1 MTAGTFSG
9 GEGTITVTNTIKKSD
24 TGSGGWSNATSGLTY
39 ELKAGDDGKFF
50 RATSRATDEA
60 EQSLNSNSSVV
71 GPVTTPVPPTT
82 IGDVTAT
89 VNDLEYDLDT
99 APALTVL
106 MNDPMPVAVTIS
118 GDADATYKWASR
130 SEYPLLVS
138 EQASSIILTLPQ
150 AGQCTV
156 TCEIKDTNASDSPKS
171 LIFNFWVVDAKTW
184 AELQA
189 KAE

>member
-1 MTAGTFSG
+1 MTATAGTFSG
-9 GEGTITVTNTIKKSD
+9 GEGTITVTNTIKRSD
-24 TGSGGWSNATSGLTY
+24 TGSGGWSNATSGLSYT
-39 ELKAGDDGKFF
+39 LKESDDGKFF

-60 EQSLNSNSSVV
+60 EQTLNNNSLVV

-82 IGDVTAT
+82 IGDITAT
-89 VNDLEYDLDT
+89 VNDLEYDLDN

-106 MNDPMPVAVTIS
+106 MNDPMPVVVTIS

-130 SEYPLLVS
+130 GEYPLLVS

-156 TCEIKDTNASDSPKS
+156 TCDIKDTNASDSPQS
-171 LIFNFWVVDAKTW
+171 IIFNFWVVDAKTYE
-184 AELQA
+184 ELQ
-189 KAE
+189 KK